1 MEFEFT
7 PLMRVL
13 SIAWG
18 AFTLVL
24 VILLIY
30 RATLSMQ
37 EDDQLFLD
45 DAESHMQK
53 DQEELLGKMNKLQ
66 PFVRGFG
73 AASGVLALLLVG
85 LVVYDALTRL

>member
-1 MEFEFT
+1 MEW
-7 PLMRVL
+7 LL
-13 SIAWG
+13 IAWG

-24 VILLIY
+24 ILLLIY

-66 PFVRGFG
+66 PYVRGFG
-73 AASGVLALLLVG
+73 AASGVLALVI
-85 LVVYDALTRL
+85 VAMAVYDALTRL

>member
-7 PLMRVL
+7 PLMKVL

-24 VILLIY
+24 VLLLIY
-30 RATLSMQ
+30 RSTLSMQ
-37 EDDQLFLD
+37 EDDQLFLNES
-45 DAESHMQK
+45 ESHMQK
-53 DQEELLGKMNKLQ
+53 DQEELLGKMKRLQ

-73 AASGVLALLLVG
+73 AASGVLALFLVG
-85 LVVYDALTRL
+85 LVVYRALVQF

>member
-1 MEFEFT
+1 MVTLT
-7 PLMRVL
+7 PLMEAL
-13 SIAWG
+13 LIAWG

-24 VILLIY
+24 IILLIY
-30 RATLSMQ
+30 RSTLAMQ

-53 DQEELLGKMNKLQ
+53 EQEELLGKLNKLQ

-73 AASGVLALLLVG
+73 AASGMLILLIAG
-85 LVVYDALTRL
+85 LWVYDALTRLQ

>member
-1 MEFEFT
+1 VEFEFT
-7 PLMRVL
+7 PLMKAL

-18 AFTLVL
+18 GFTLVL

-45 DAESHMQK
+45 EAESHMQK

>member
-1 MEFEFT
+1 MVMT
-7 PLMRVL
+7 PLMEVL
-13 SIAWG
+13 LIAWG

-24 VILLIY
+24 ILLLIY

-45 DAESHMQK
+45 EAESHMQK

-66 PFVRGFG
+66 PYVRGFG
-73 AASGVLALLLVG
+73 AASGVLG
-85 LVVYDALTRL
+85 LVIVGMAVYDALTRL

>member
-1 MEFEFT
+1 MVMT
-7 PLMRVL
+7 PLMEAL
-13 SIAWG
+13 LIAWG
-18 AFTLVL
+18 SFTLVL
-24 VILLIY
+24 IILLIY
-30 RATLSMQ
+30 RATLSMH

-73 AASGVLALLLVG
+73 AASGVLAVVIIG
-85 LVVYDALTRL
+85 LAVYDALTRL

>member
-1 MEFEFT
+1 VT
-7 PLMRVL
+7 LDPLKEGL
-13 SIAWG
+13 LIAWG
-18 AFTLVL
+18 CFTLVL
-24 VILLIY
+24 IILLIY

-73 AASGVLALLLVG
+73 ALSGVLALVIVG
-85 LVVYDALTRL
+85 LFVYDALNQF

>member
-1 MEFEFT
+1 MN
-7 PLMRVL
+7 PLLMKAL
-13 SIAWG
+13 LIAWG
-18 AFTLVL
+18 AFTVVL

-53 DQEELLGKMNKLQ
+53 EQEELLGKMSKLQ

-73 AASGVLALLLVG
+73 AASGLLILLIVG
-85 LVVYDALTRL
+85 LAIYDALTRLQ

>member
-1 MEFEFT
+1 MTLT
-7 PLMRVL
+7 PLMEAL
-13 SIAWG
+13 LIAWG

-24 VILLIY
+24 ILLLIY

-66 PFVRGFG
+66 PYVRGFG
-73 AASGVLALLLVG
+73 AASGVLALVI
-85 LVVYDALTRL
+85 VAMAVYDALTRL

>member
-1 MEFEFT
+1 MTLT
-7 PLMRVL
+7 PLMEWL
-13 SIAWG
+13 LIAWG

-24 VILLIY
+24 ILLLIY

-66 PFVRGFG
+66 PYVRGFG
-73 AASGVLALLLVG
+73 AASGVLALVI
-85 LVVYDALTRL
+85 VAMAVYDALTRL

>member
-1 MEFEFT
+1 MTLT
-7 PLMRVL
+7 PLLERL
-13 SIAWG
+13 LIAWG

-24 VILLIY
+24 ILLLIY

-66 PFVRGFG
+66 PYVRGFG
-73 AASGVLALLLVG
+73 AASGVLALVI
-85 LVVYDALTRL
+85 VAMAVYDALTRL

>member
-1 MEFEFT
+1 MT
-7 PLMRVL
+7 PLMEVL
-13 SIAWG
+13 LIAWG

-24 VILLIY
+24 ILLLIY

-45 DAESHMQK
+45 EAESHMQK

-66 PFVRGFG
+66 PYVRGFG
-73 AASGVLALLLVG
+73 AASGVLG
-85 LVVYDALTRL
+85 LVIVGMAVYDALIRL